1 MSNQI
6 LQRLVNLALCIAA
19 LDLDVFAVH
28 IEFSTRDSLL
38 QVFGSGELVLSGLVL
53 LVTDDVL
60 HGLGQLRHVALFHVL
75 ADLHGAFEGFVVR
88 ILR

>member
-53 LVTDDVL
+53 LVTDNIL
-60 HGLGQLRHVALFHVL
+60 HRLRQLADIALFHIL
-75 ADLHGAFEGFVVR
+75 TNLHSTFQ
-88 ILR
+88 